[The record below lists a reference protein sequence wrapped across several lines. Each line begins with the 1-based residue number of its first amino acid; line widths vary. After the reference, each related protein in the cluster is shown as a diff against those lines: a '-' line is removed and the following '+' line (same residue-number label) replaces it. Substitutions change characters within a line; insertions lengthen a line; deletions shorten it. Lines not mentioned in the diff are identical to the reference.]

1 MIEIAAPSRLTA
13 NRIAKK
19 IGNEKLTPNRDLPS
33 ETVTYA
39 PTRYTPAKVSDTRPA
54 IYKTKFS
61 ANDNM
66 IMYETI
72 GRALKT
78 YEKSVLSICGCL
90 SECAG
95 SYVTLALIG

>member
-1 MIEIAAPSRLTA
+1 MEV
-13 NRIAKK
+13 
-19 IGNEKLTPNRDLPS
+19 PS

-54 IYKTKFS
+54 TYKTKFR

-66 IMYETI
+66 IMYDTI

-78 YEKSVLSICGCL
+78 YEKSVLSIYGCL
-90 SECAG
+90 SESGG
-95 SYVTLALIG
+95 SYVTFSLIG